1 MKIYLKEPNTNRI
14 VEFQN
19 EASIGAAFA
28 NWTRLTESEINAYE
42 LQESKDAKIAQCK
55 AYLSSTD
62 WQFTAFLERQRAIPE
77 NVATNRA
84 NAVLWQNLSDEEL
97 DNINI
102 NFI

>member
-1 MKIYLKEPNTNRI
+1 MKYLKEPITGRI
-14 VEFQN
+14 VSGENF
-19 EASIGAAFA
+19 GAFFDD
-28 NWTRLTESEINAYE
+28 WQELTQSEINAFE
-42 LQESKDAKIAQCK
+42 AQKLRDEKITQCK